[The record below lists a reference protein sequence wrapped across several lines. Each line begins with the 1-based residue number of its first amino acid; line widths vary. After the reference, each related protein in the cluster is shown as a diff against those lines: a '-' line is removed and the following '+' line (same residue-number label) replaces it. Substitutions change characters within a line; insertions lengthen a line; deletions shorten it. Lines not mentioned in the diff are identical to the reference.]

1 MDIKSFLQSFKPHVT
16 QTSFAEKLRSGLAG
30 GIAILLLTLALQYLP
45 QAVFPMFIVASM
57 AASATLL
64 YATPH
69 SPLAQPWNLVG
80 GHLVSA
86 LAGLACGMLV
96 PDPTLAAGVAVGSS
110 ILLMQLLHCLHPP
123 SAATALMMVLGASQ
137 FHNMSWQWAMLIVA
151 VNTGLSLLLALS
163 INNLL
168 PGRHYPQPA
177 APAVA
182 PPKPA
187 PFIALE
193 QSDLKWALEK
203 MDSVIDVSEEDLAEI
218 YQLALQQAQIR
229 IEKAQGVAP

>member
-1 MDIKSFLQSFKPHVT
+1 MDIKTYLHSFKPHLI
-16 QTSFAEKLRSGLAG
+16 QTSFAEKLRSGAG
-30 GIAILLLTLALQYLP
+30 GGSAILLLVLALHYLP
-45 QAVFPMFIVASM
+45 QTGWQWLIVTSM

-86 LAGLACGMLV
+86 LAGLACGALV
-96 PDPTLAAGVAVGSS
+96 PDPALAAGAAVGSA
-110 ILLMQLLHCLHPP
+110 ILLMQLLNCLHPP
-123 SAATALMMVLGASQ
+123 GGATALLMVLAGSPFLDMGWPVAL
-137 FHNMSWQWAMLIVA
+137 LIVA
-151 VNTGLSLLLALS
+151 ANSGISLLLALA

-168 PGRHYPQPA
+168 PGRTYPMQPVP
-177 APAVA
+177 APA

-193 QSDLKWALEK
+193 PADLEWALEQ

-218 YQLALQQAQIR
+218 YQLALQQAQLR
-229 IEKAQGVAP
+229 IEKEFA